1 MEEIGGKNMA
11 EKVKS
16 FRIDDETSEKFKEI
30 AQKIGGNQQETLAKL
45 IEAFEFQQGKAILT
59 EKKADIEQ
67 FERYIS
73 AITNMFM
80 LSLENNQNITETV
93 RTEFIA
99 TLRSKED
106 IIIDLQEKIK
116 TLKQGKETEL
126 LKTKE
131 IIEQYKTLNSEL
143 EIAKKDMNDLTERLK
158 EKDTLNHALN
168 DTIKELKEKLLNASE
183 SITSMNELKS
193 KLADEKAL
201 KNDLQAEINNLRNEL
216 EQQKL
221 KSELE
226 KQQALL
232 EQEREHEKQL
242 QKMTEQYREQLFA
255 LLPGKNIII
264 QEELQEKEPKKKRV
278 SRKKTEEENV
288 KKESI

>member
-1 MEEIGGKNMA
+1 MKNGKNWRKIMA

-116 TLKQGKETEL
+116 ILKQGQETEL

-131 IIEQYKTLNSEL
+131 ITEQNKALYSEL
-143 EIAKKDMNDLTERLK
+143 ELAKKDINDLYERLK
-158 EKDTLNHALN
+158 EKDTLNHALD

-193 KLADEKAL
+193 KIADEKAL

-255 LLPGKNIII
+255 LFPGKNILI
-264 QEELQEKEPKKKRV
+264 QEELQEKETKKKRV
-278 SRKKTEEENV
+278 SRKKTGEENV
-288 KKESI
+288 D

>member
-1 MEEIGGKNMA
+1 MKNGKNWRTIMA

-116 TLKQGKETEL
+116 TLKQGQETEL

-131 IIEQYKTLNSEL
+131 ITEQNKALNSEL
-143 EIAKKDMNDLTERLK
+143 ELAKKDINDLHERLK
-158 EKDTLNHALN
+158 EKDTLNHAL
-168 DTIKELKEKLLNASE
+168 DDSIKDLKEKLLNASE

-255 LLPGKNIII
+255 LFPGKNILI
-264 QEELQEKEPKKKRV
+264 QEELQEKETKKKRV
-278 SRKKTEEENV
+278 SRKKTGEENV
-288 KKESI
+288 D

>member
-1 MEEIGGKNMA
+1 MA

-116 TLKQGKETEL
+116 TLKQGQETEL

-131 IIEQYKTLNSEL
+131 ITEQNKALNSEL
-143 EIAKKDMNDLTERLK
+143 ELAKKDINDLHERLK
-158 EKDTLNHALN
+158 EKDTLNHAL
-168 DTIKELKEKLLNASE
+168 DDSIKDLKEKLLNASE

-255 LLPGKNIII
+255 LFPGKNILI
-264 QEELQEKEPKKKRV
+264 QEELQEKETKKTRV
-278 SRKKTEEENV
+278 SRKKTGEENV
-288 KKESI
+288 D

>member
-1 MEEIGGKNMA
+1 MEKIGGKNMA

-116 TLKQGKETEL
+116 TLKQGQETEL

-131 IIEQYKTLNSEL
+131 ITEQNKALNSEL
-143 EIAKKDMNDLTERLK
+143 ELAKKDINDLHERLK
-158 EKDTLNHALN
+158 EKDTLNHAL
-168 DTIKELKEKLLNASE
+168 DDSIKDLKEKLLNASE

-255 LLPGKNIII
+255 LFPGKNILI
-264 QEELQEKEPKKKRV
+264 QEELQEKETKKKRV
-278 SRKKTEEENV
+278 SRKKTGEENV
-288 KKESI
+288 D

>member
-1 MEEIGGKNMA
+1 MEKIGGKNMA

-116 TLKQGKETEL
+116 TLKQWQETEL

-131 IIEQYKTLNSEL
+131 ITEQNKALNSEL
-143 EIAKKDMNDLTERLK
+143 ELAKKDINDLHERLK
-158 EKDTLNHALN
+158 EKDTLNHAL
-168 DTIKELKEKLLNASE
+168 DDSIKDLKEKLLNASE

-255 LLPGKNIII
+255 LFPGKNILI
-264 QEELQEKEPKKKRV
+264 QEELQEKETKKKRV
-278 SRKKTEEENV
+278 SRKKTGEENV
-288 KKESI
+288 D

>member
-1 MEEIGGKNMA
+1 MKNGKNWRKIMA

-116 TLKQGKETEL
+116 ILKQGQETEL

-131 IIEQYKTLNSEL
+131 ITEQNKALYSEL
-143 EIAKKDMNDLTERLK
+143 ELAKKDINDLYERLK
-158 EKDTLNHALN
+158 EKDTLNHALD

-183 SITSMNELKS
+183 SITSMNEFKS

-255 LLPGKNIII
+255 LLPGKNILI
-264 QEELQEKEPKKKRV
+264 QEELQEKETKKKLV
-278 SRKKTEEENV
+278 PRKKTGEENV
-288 KKESI
+288 D

>member
-1 MEEIGGKNMA
+1 MKNGKNWRKIMA

-126 LKTKE
+126 LKTQE
-131 IIEQYKTLNSEL
+131 ITEQYKTLNSEL
-143 EIAKKDMNDLTERLK
+143 EIAKKDINDLHERLK
-158 EKDTLNHALN
+158 EKDTLNQALD

-183 SITSMNELKS
+183 SITSMNEFKS

-255 LLPGKNIII
+255 LLPGKNILI
-264 QEELQEKEPKKKRV
+264 QEELQEKETKKKRV
-278 SRKKTEEENV
+278 SRKKTGEENV
-288 KKESI
+288 D

>member
-1 MEEIGGKNMA
+1 MEKIGGKNMA

-116 TLKQGKETEL
+116 TLKQGQETEL

-131 IIEQYKTLNSEL
+131 ITEQNKALNSEL
-143 EIAKKDMNDLTERLK
+143 ELAKKDINDLYERLK
-158 EKDTLNHALN
+158 EKDTLNHALD

-183 SITSMNELKS
+183 SITSMNEFKS

-255 LLPGKNIII
+255 LLPGKNILI
-264 QEELQEKEPKKKRV
+264 QEKETKKKLV
-278 SRKKTEEENV
+278 PRKKTGEENV
-288 KKESI
+288 D

>member
-1 MEEIGGKNMA
+1 MKNGKNWRKIMA

-116 TLKQGKETEL
+116 ILKQGQETEL

-131 IIEQYKTLNSEL
+131 ITEQNKALYSEL
-143 EIAKKDMNDLTERLK
+143 ELAKKDINDLYERLK
-158 EKDTLNHALN
+158 EKDTLNHALD

-183 SITSMNELKS
+183 SITSMNEFKS

-255 LLPGKNIII
+255 LFPGKNILI
-264 QEELQEKEPKKKRV
+264 QEELQEKETKKKRV
-278 SRKKTEEENV
+278 SRKKTGEENV
-288 KKESI
+288 D

>member
-1 MEEIGGKNMA
+1 MA

-116 TLKQGKETEL
+116 ILKQGQETEL

-131 IIEQYKTLNSEL
+131 ITEQNKALYSEL
-143 EIAKKDMNDLTERLK
+143 ELAKKDINDLYERLK
-158 EKDTLNHALN
+158 EKDTLNHALD

-193 KLADEKAL
+193 KIADEKAL

-255 LLPGKNIII
+255 LLPGKNILI
-264 QEELQEKEPKKKRV
+264 QEEIQEKEPKKKRV
-278 SRKKTEEENV
+278 SRKKTGEENV
-288 KKESI
+288 DKESI

>member
-1 MEEIGGKNMA
+1 MA

-116 TLKQGKETEL
+116 TLKQGQETEL

-131 IIEQYKTLNSEL
+131 ITEQNKALNSEL
-143 EIAKKDMNDLTERLK
+143 ELAKKDINDLHERLK
-158 EKDTLNHALN
+158 EKDTLNHAL
-168 DTIKELKEKLLNASE
+168 DDSIKDLKEKLLNASE

-255 LLPGKNIII
+255 LFPGKNILI
-264 QEELQEKEPKKKRV
+264 QEELQEKETKKKRV
-278 SRKKTEEENV
+278 SRKKTGEENV
-288 KKESI
+288 D

>member
-1 MEEIGGKNMA
+1 MEKIGGKNMA

-116 TLKQGKETEL
+116 ILKQGQETEL

-131 IIEQYKTLNSEL
+131 ITEQNKALNSEL
-143 EIAKKDMNDLTERLK
+143 ELAKKDINDLYERLK
-158 EKDTLNHALN
+158 EKDTLNHALD

-183 SITSMNELKS
+183 SITSMNEFKS

-255 LLPGKNIII
+255 LLPGKNILI
-264 QEELQEKEPKKKRV
+264 QEKETKKKLV
-278 SRKKTEEENV
+278 PRKKTGEENV
-288 KKESI
+288 D

>member
-1 MEEIGGKNMA
+1 MKNGKNWRKIMA

-80 LSLENNQNITETV
+80 LSLENNQNIIETV

-126 LKTKE
+126 LKTQE
-131 IIEQYKTLNSEL
+131 ITEQYKTLNSEL
-143 EIAKKDMNDLTERLK
+143 EIAKKDINDLHERLK
-158 EKDTLNHALN
+158 EKDTLNQALD

-193 KLADEKAL
+193 KIADEKAL

-255 LLPGKNIII
+255 LFPGKNILI
-264 QEELQEKEPKKKRV
+264 QEELQEKETKKKRV
-278 SRKKTEEENV
+278 SRKKTGEENV
-288 KKESI
+288 D

>member
-1 MEEIGGKNMA
+1 MKNGKNWRTIMA

-116 TLKQGKETEL
+116 TLKQGQETEL

-131 IIEQYKTLNSEL
+131 ITEQNKALNSEL
-143 EIAKKDMNDLTERLK
+143 ELAKKDINDLHERLK
-158 EKDTLNHALN
+158 EKDTLNHAL
-168 DTIKELKEKLLNASE
+168 DDSIKDLKEKLLNASE

-255 LLPGKNIII
+255 LFPGKNILI
-264 QEELQEKEPKKKRV
+264 QEELQEKETKKTRV
-278 SRKKTEEENV
+278 SRKKTGEENV
-288 KKESI
+288 D

>member
-1 MEEIGGKNMA
+1 MKNGKNWRKIMA

-116 TLKQGKETEL
+116 ILKQGQETEL

-131 IIEQYKTLNSEL
+131 ITEQNKALYSEL
-143 EIAKKDMNDLTERLK
+143 ELAKKDINDLYERLK
-158 EKDTLNHALN
+158 EKDTLNHAL
-168 DTIKELKEKLLNASE
+168 DDSIKDLKEKLLNASE

-255 LLPGKNIII
+255 LFPGKNILI
-264 QEELQEKEPKKKRV
+264 QEELQEKETKKKRV
-278 SRKKTEEENV
+278 PRKKTGEENV
-288 KKESI
+288 D

>member
-1 MEEIGGKNMA
+1 MKNGKNWRKIMA

-116 TLKQGKETEL
+116 ILKQGQETEL

-131 IIEQYKTLNSEL
+131 ITEQNKALYSEL
-143 EIAKKDMNDLTERLK
+143 ELAKKDINDLYERLK
-158 EKDTLNHALN
+158 EKDTLNHALD

-183 SITSMNELKS
+183 SITSMNEFKS

-255 LLPGKNIII
+255 LLPGKNILI
-264 QEELQEKEPKKKRV
+264 QEKETKKKLV
-278 SRKKTEEENV
+278 PRKKTGEENV
-288 KKESI
+288 D

>member
-1 MEEIGGKNMA
+1 MKNGKNWRKIMA

-116 TLKQGKETEL
+116 ILKQGQETEL

-131 IIEQYKTLNSEL
+131 ITEQNKALNSEL
-143 EIAKKDMNDLTERLK
+143 ELAKKDINDLYERLK
-158 EKDTLNHALN
+158 EKDTLNHALD

-183 SITSMNELKS
+183 SITSMNEFKS

-255 LLPGKNIII
+255 LLPGKNILI
-264 QEELQEKEPKKKRV
+264 QEELQEKETKKKRV
-278 SRKKTEEENV
+278 SRKKTGEENV
-288 KKESI
+288 D

>member
-1 MEEIGGKNMA
+1 MEKIGGKNMA

-116 TLKQGKETEL
+116 TLKQGQETEL

-131 IIEQYKTLNSEL
+131 ITEQNKALNSEL
-143 EIAKKDMNDLTERLK
+143 ELAKKDINDLHERLK
-158 EKDTLNHALN
+158 EKDTLNHAL
-168 DTIKELKEKLLNASE
+168 DDSIKDLKEKLLNASE

-255 LLPGKNIII
+255 LFPGKNILI
-264 QEELQEKEPKKKRV
+264 QEELQEKETKKKRV
-278 SRKKTEEENV
+278 PRKKTGEENV
-288 KKESI
+288 D

>member
-1 MEEIGGKNMA
+1 MKNGKNWRKIMA

-93 RTEFIA
+93 RTELIA

-116 TLKQGKETEL
+116 ILKQGQETEL

-131 IIEQYKTLNSEL
+131 ITEQNKALYSEL
-143 EIAKKDMNDLTERLK
+143 ELAKKDINDLYERLK
-158 EKDTLNHALN
+158 EKDTLNHAL
-168 DTIKELKEKLLNASE
+168 DDSIKDLKEKLLNASE

-255 LLPGKNIII
+255 LFPGKNILI
-264 QEELQEKEPKKKRV
+264 QEELQEKETKKKRV
-278 SRKKTEEENV
+278 SRKKTGEENV
-288 KKESI
+288 D